1 MNKHGG
7 TMMSKEMVKLVAGT
21 LVGISSESS

>member
-1 MNKHGG
+1 MNKHGS

-21 LVGISSESS
+21 LVGTSRESS